1 MSELP
6 VVYESA
12 NENPCAYTD
21 NSKRL
26 ITCSFS
32 DFQNEEGEPLGRN
45 ELIVDALTY
54 DVSGLNY
61 LPEGLIEAC
70 ELAASAEDEEVTDHN
85 IERKHAVF
93 KANVLL
99 ELIAESE
106 AGTKSLL
113 KPIYTNWDY
122 RSGFKVPAYDEDL
135 ILEPLDIATSAF
147 YQESLT
153 ENPDRKYRLNVR
165 SPCQIDVDRL
175 NKNMHLTV
183 YGRRK

>member
-1 MSELP
+1 MAALP
-6 VVYESA
+6 EKYISS

-21 NSKRL
+21 DSRRL
-26 ITCSFS
+26 ISCSFS
-32 DFQNEEGEPLGRN
+32 DFINDEGQPLGQN

-54 DVSGLNY
+54 DVSALNY
-61 LPEGLIEAC
+61 LPKGITDSCNLE
-70 ELAASAEDEEVTDHN
+70 AASDADELQHD
-85 IERKHAVF
+85 IF

-113 KPIYTNWDY
+113 KPLYTNWDY
-122 RSGFKVPAYDEDL
+122 LGVFFLSDEDDDDDEN
-135 ILEPLDIATSAF
+135 LELLSPLDLATSAF

-153 ENPDRKYRLNVR
+153 EDPDRKYRLHVR
-165 SPCQIDVDRL
+165 SPCQMDVNRL
-175 NKNMHLTV
+175 NENMHLTV